1 VFDAIFS
8 FLTSL
13 NFLISDVKSLDF
25 TCGRKYTLYLREDIA
40 DMEAAAKMFE
50 QEDGI
55 LDEISKQSK
64 SDRDMYSYPLS
75 DMFQRAEA
83 NGYEPYCELK
93 LDSMIEFYTT
103 PEQSTNNQ
111 EYGTQSQF
119 VLGHCSE
126 VHTPEASE
134 ISFSAAST
142 LCSLSE
148 PLDCS
153 SAPKNVSFMN
163 MNMVFEY

>member
-1 VFDAIFS
+1 
-8 FLTSL
+8 
-13 NFLISDVKSLDF
+13 
-25 TCGRKYTLYLREDIA
+25 
-40 DMEAAAKMFE
+40 
-50 QEDGI
+50 
-55 LDEISKQSK
+55 
-64 SDRDMYSYPLS
+64 
-75 DMFQRAEA
+75 MFQRAEA

-103 PEQSTNNQ
+103 PEQATNNQ

-119 VLGHCSE
+119 VLGPCSE
-126 VHTPEASE
+126 VHTPEPSE